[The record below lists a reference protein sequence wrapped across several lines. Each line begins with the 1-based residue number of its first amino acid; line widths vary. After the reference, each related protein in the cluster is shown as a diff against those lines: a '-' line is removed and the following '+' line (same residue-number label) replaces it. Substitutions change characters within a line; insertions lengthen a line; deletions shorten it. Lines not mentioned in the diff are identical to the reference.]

1 VQKVSDRHKLVEHL
15 AFFFECLPR
24 LSEVPELELRC
35 RTDSILER
43 RFQIFAGAAD
53 KGN

>member
-1 VQKVSDRHKLVEHL
+1 VEHL

-24 LSEVPELELRC
+24 LSEVPELELR
-35 RTDSILER
+35 RGTDFLLER

-53 KGN
+53 KRN